1 MHLLWVSDSPDTPS
15 GFGTVTRFVCGGLA
29 RRGHTVSVLGW
40 QSTEASRHDGCAVY
54 PIGRFGF
61 GSDALY
67 LYLLE
72 RRPDAVVVLGD
83 IKWLPS
89 IMPPWVRRHLV
100 MTATPLVLYFP
111 VDGARADGL
120 LPPSWIDLLSYADV
134 AVAMSQYGQ
143 AVAERCG
150 VPARHI
156 PHGVDLERF
165 RPPPDRD
172 EAKRRAGVADRFV
185 VLSDSR
191 NQPRKMLPRLLD
203 IFAAFAAEHPRALL
217 HLHTDPSDTRQATYS
232 YDVLADIRHHGL
244 SGQARVT
251 DGFRMRR
258 GRGLPLSRL
267 AALYQ
272 AADVHLLASTGEGF
286 GLPNLQAAAVGAVPL
301 AGAHS
306 ACQELVEGH
315 GHAIP
320 VADWVED
327 EFGIRRGL
335 VDVEDAAKAL
345 AGYCDDADRLRQDAT
360 RSRLFAQGY
369 GWDATVEA
377 WDALLRSLPDRPARP
392 QRLGLRRA
400 ADLTLAPRSPLG
412 ASMTVT
418 VRAFDHVEARLAADR
433 SGRED
438 RVPVSPRPAKVAGV
452 TRPRRPGLVCASPL
466 DTLQL
471 RTLRGIFPALRAW
484 FPEPE
489 ATAAAGYP
497 WYPWLAT
504 LAESILVLNLD
515 AALPEPVLAAAA
527 ALGVPCL
534 GTGDAPLQ
542 AALWPELA
550 VARPEDAVARARA
563 LLTNASLMDRMTAE
577 AKQIGRQVVAP
588 GMWRA
593 FTTCRDYPADAM
605 SPAAKGAE
613 HV

>member
-15 GFGTVTRFVCGGLA
+15 GFGTVTRFVCSGLA

-40 QSTEASRHDGCAVY
+40 QSTEVSQHDGCTVY

-72 RRPDAVVVLGD
+72 HRPDAVVVLGD
-83 IKWLPS
+83 IAWLPS
-89 IMPPWVRRHLV
+89 ITPPWVRRHLV

-111 VDGARADGL
+111 VDGVRADGL

-134 AVAMSQYGQ
+134 AVAMSRYGQ
-143 AVAERCG
+143 AVAEQCE
-150 VPARHI
+150 VPARYI
-156 PHGVDLERF
+156 PHGVDLELF

-203 IFAAFAAEHPRALL
+203 IFAAFAAEHPQALL
-217 HLHTDPSDTRQATYS
+217 HLHTDPFDTRQVAYS
-232 YDVLADIRHHGL
+232 YDVLADIRHRRL
-244 SGQARVT
+244 SGQVHIT

-267 AALYQ
+267 AAMYQ

-306 ACQELVEGH
+306 ACRELVEGH

-320 VADWVED
+320 IAEWIED

-335 VDVEDAAKAL
+335 VDVEDAAGAL
-345 AGYCDDADRLRQDAT
+345 AGYCDDADRLRRDAA
-360 RSRLFAQGY
+360 RSRVFAQGY
-369 GWDATVEA
+369 GWDTTVEA
-377 WDALLRSLPDRPARP
+377 WDTLLCALPDRPMYPR
-392 QRLGLRRA
+392 RLGLRRA
-400 ADLTLAPRSPLG
+400 ADLTLAAHGPFR

-433 SGRED
+433 SGRE
-438 RVPVSPRPAKVAGV
+438 VHLPVSPRPAEVGGV
-452 TRPRRPGLVCASPL
+452 PRLRRPGLVCASPP
-466 DTLQL
+466 DAPEL
-471 RTLRGIFPALRAW
+471 RTLCDIFPVLRAW
-484 FPEPE
+484 FPGPE
-489 ATAAAGYP
+489 EAAAGG
-497 WYPWLAT
+497 YPWLTA

-527 ALGVPCL
+527 VLGVPCL
-534 GTGDAPLQ
+534 GTGDTPLQ
-542 AALWPELA
+542 AALWPELSL
-550 VARPEDAVARARA
+550 ARPEDAVPRART
-563 LLTNASLMDRMTAE
+563 LLTNASFMNRSVANAE
-577 AKQIGRQVVAP
+577 QIGRHVVAP
-588 GMWRA
+588 ALWRV
-593 FTTCRDYPADAM
+593 FTTYRDYPAGSM
-605 SPAAKGAE
+605 SPVAEGAK